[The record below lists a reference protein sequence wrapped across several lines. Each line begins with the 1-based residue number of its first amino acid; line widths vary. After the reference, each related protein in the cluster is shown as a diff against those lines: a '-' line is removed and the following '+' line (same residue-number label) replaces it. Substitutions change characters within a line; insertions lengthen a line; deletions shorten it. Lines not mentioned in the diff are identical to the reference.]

1 MPDPK
6 SEFLTIL
13 GARIHLRRAGKG
25 PPLLFLHGAGG
36 VTVWLP
42 FFDKL
47 AESFEILVPDHPGFG
62 RSDTPPWLRNIGDA
76 ALYYLD
82 LLEALKLGRP
92 HVAGTSLGGWIAAE
106 AAVRNPTAF
115 GRLTLLAPAGLRVVG
130 VPAGDPFIWS
140 PEEQARNLYFDQSL
154 AEQAIAAPVTSELA
168 DLQIKNRFTFARL
181 AWQPRLFNPDLERWL
196 HRIKAP
202 AQLIWGNEDKLIPV
216 TYAQAWLKNL
226 PRASLLPL
234 PQCGHLPHVERPD
247 AVASAIRSFAREA
260 VS

>member
-1 MPDPK
+1 MPEPK

-13 GARIHLRRAGKG
+13 GARIHLRRAGSG

-42 FFDKL
+42 FFDRL

-62 RSDTPPWLRNIGDA
+62 QSDTPPWLKNIGDA

-82 LLEALKLGRP
+82 FLDALKLAKP
-92 HVAGTSLGGWIAAE
+92 HVVGTSLGGWIAAE
-106 AAVRNPTAF
+106 AAVRNPSAF
-115 GRLTLLAPAGLRVVG
+115 GRLTLLSPAGLRVIG

-140 PEEQARNLYFDQSL
+140 PEELARNLYFDQAL
-154 AEQAIAAPVTSELA
+154 AERAIAVPVTPELA
-168 DLQIKNRFTFARL
+168 DLQIKNRFGFARL
-181 AWQPRLFNPDLERWL
+181 AWQPRLYNPDLERWL
-196 HRIKAP
+196 HRITAP
-202 AQLIWGNEDKLIPV
+202 VQLIWGNEDKLIPV

-226 PRASLLPL
+226 PRVSLLPL
-234 PQCGHLPHVERPD
+234 PQCGHVPHIERPG
-247 AVASAIRSFAREA
+247 AVASAIRAFAREA